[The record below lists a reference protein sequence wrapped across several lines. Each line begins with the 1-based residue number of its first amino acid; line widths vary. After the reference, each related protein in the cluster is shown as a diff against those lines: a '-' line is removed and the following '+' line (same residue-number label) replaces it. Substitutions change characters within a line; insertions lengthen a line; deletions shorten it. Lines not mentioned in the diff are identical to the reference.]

1 MPSKEIL
8 QLKEKKVEEIGQ
20 IFRSSGVYLFDYR
33 GLSVAEMEGFRN
45 RVKRIG
51 EDTDVKVI
59 KNRLAVK
66 YFEKEKKSYGRELFN
81 GPMAVAY
88 GNDNFVEVAK
98 VLVDFEKENEKVD
111 IKAGFVEQAFADKE
125 KVRAVAKLPGKD
137 QLMAQLVFSIAM
149 PLKKMGMVLS
159 APLTNIL
166 ILMKNLKDKKEKEE
180 KGEE

>member
-8 QLKEKKVEEIGQ
+8 QLKQKKVDEIGQ
-20 IFRSSGVYLFDYR
+20 IFDSSGVYLFDYR
-33 GLSVAEMEGFRN
+33 GLTVKEMEGLRN
-45 RVKRIG
+45 LVKRIG
-51 EDTDVKVI
+51 DDSDVKVI

-66 YFEKEKKSYGRELFN
+66 YFEQQKKAQGRELFN

-88 GNDNFVEVAK
+88 ADDSFVEVAK
-98 VLVDFEKENEKVD
+98 VLVEFEKESEKLE
-111 IKAGFVEQAFADKE
+111 IKAGFIEQTFADKE
-125 KVRAVAKLPGKD
+125 KVKAVAKLPAKD

-149 PLKKMGMVLS
+149 PLKKMGMALS
-159 APLTNIL
+159 APLTNML